1 MGAKYQSQVAIGIPG
16 GVLDEPHE
24 LTPEA
29 DVKSVGAKASVEITD
44 PSIKVQA
51 KPTIALLLEVV
62 GQKPRDLASL
72 EPSHEPIN
80 LGAGE
85 VIAPLDEANRPVPN
99 PMRVPHPSANY
110 SAHAHP
116 PNRLPP
122 DRQATQPPSS
132 SMLHILT
139 QSTPVASQFT
149 WRVMLAKVLVWGTAW
164 AFLT

>member
-1 MGAKYQSQVAIGIPG
+1 MPPLCIDHLIVRDTGRSCKDTHHLTGKVEQLGPGSAQNWPIVDDIPTDILVAIGIPG

-29 DVKSVGAKASVEITD
+29 DDESVGVEANVEIAA
-44 PSIKVQA
+44 PPVKVQTEPA
-51 KPTIALLLEVV
+51 IALLLEVV

-80 LGAGE
+80 LGVGE

-110 SAHAHP
+110 PAHAH
-116 PNRLPP
+116 
-122 DRQATQPPSS
+122 S
-132 SMLHILT
+132 
-139 QSTPVASQFT
+139 
-149 WRVMLAKVLVWGTAW
+149 
-164 AFLT
+164 